1 MPRSPFYRKL
11 PDMRNTLLLLFVF
24 FAVPT
29 FAINTVGLKE
39 AIAQGLISV
48 KAVGEGGYTG
58 KVMALEIV
66 SLHKKDLLVD
76 VPAGLQLHSE
86 DSSIQDLIITED
98 RQLELAAG
106 TKRKLII
113 NAMCIQP
120 HNGSPYESSVYS
132 LGTMANDTMVKL
144 AQYIATKRY
153 QDDMGQSA
161 VWAMVNN
168 EGLENVYGADP
179 ARLKDLLDYMNQ
191 ITGKPLP
198 WYNKEKA
205 PPPPGQVY
213 TQEPAIIHANF
224 EFKLAMAGTAR
235 LAIYNGAGEVVYVIK
250 DNMMVKS
257 GKSTMKF
264 RIEVRGYEV
273 GKYFVRLE
281 LNGKLQEEKVFE
293 L

>member
-1 MPRSPFYRKL
+1 
-11 PDMRNTLLLLFVF
+11 MRNTFLLLFVCF
-24 FAVPT
+24 GLST
-29 FAINTVGLKE
+29 FAANTVSLKD
-39 AIAQGLISV
+39 AVAQGLISV
-48 KAVGEGGYTG
+48 KAIGEGGYTG
-58 KVMALEIV
+58 KVMALEIN
-66 SLHKKDLLVD
+66 SLHKKDLVVD
-76 VPAGLQLHSE
+76 IPAGLQLNSE
-86 DSSIQDLIITED
+86 DSTIQDLIITD
-98 RQLELAAG
+98 SRLLELAAG
-106 TKRKLII
+106 SKRRLII

-120 HNGSPYESSVYS
+120 SNGSPYANSVFI
-132 LGTMANDTMVKL
+132 LGAMANDTLVKL
-144 AQYIATKRY
+144 AQYLATKGY
-153 QDDMGQSA
+153 QDDLGQSA
-161 VWAMVNN
+161 IWAMVNN
-168 EGLENVYGADP
+168 EGLENVYGSDP
-179 ARLKDLLDYMNQ
+179 TRLQDLLQFMHLL
-191 ITGKPLP
+191 TGKPLP

-205 PPPPGQVY
+205 APPVGQVY

-235 LAIYNGAGEVVYVIK
+235 IAIYNEAGDVVYVIK